1 MIYYIILLISL
12 SIISITLY
20 NFFKASKV
28 EKNFDNYLFL
38 ITTERGYY
46 IGTVLFSLS
55 LMTIAAFQAMPFVF
69 DLRVFSIIFFFF
81 SVFLLS
87 LSHLVYHNSIKKK
100 CSDYKEFFKEFEI
113 DLNNKCQRLMLKHI
127 HDKEKDLNKVK
138 EIFKRNKHL
147 CKED

>member
-1 MIYYIILLISL
+1 MYFLLIFV
-12 SIISITLY
+12 SIVITAFAVY

-46 IGTVLFSLS
+46 VGTVLFSLA

-100 CSDYKEFFKEFEI
+100 CSDYKKFFKEFEI

-127 HDKEKDLNKVK
+127 YDKEKDLTKVK
-138 EIFKRNKHL
+138 DIFKRNKHL

>member
-1 MIYYIILLISL
+1 MIYYIILLVSL

-46 IGTVLFSLS
+46 VGTVLFSLA
-55 LMTIAAFQAMPFVF
+55 LITIATFQAMPFVF

-127 HDKEKDLNKVK
+127 YDKEKDLNKVK